1 MSARHGTLSAS
12 LAFAALAVLLS
23 PCAIDA
29 HHAVLRF
36 NLEEMTATADR
47 IFVGRCLAVDETEEL
62 IAQGMMPVTRYTF
75 EVERAVKGMLPGRIT
90 FRQLGHP
97 AHRAFG
103 KGGET
108 TMHGNAVT
116 SSTFIHGMVEY
127 RVGDRLLLF
136 LIPNYL
142 GGKVTYPVGLYQ
154 GAFFVSRMPSGQEL
168 ARNSINNLGLFTA
181 PYNGTAMHASGAKT
195 ILPEQ
200 DDPLANAQ
208 GLTSKSRSLASKRG
222 ALPLDSLLELVG
234 QINSVHGG
242 ERGAIGLSGKG
253 GTVQ

>member
-1 MSARHGTLSAS
+1 MSARYGKLAS

-23 PCAIDA
+23 PYAMDA

-47 IFVGRCLAVDETEEL
+47 IFVGRCLAVDEIEEM

-75 EVERAVKGMLPGRIT
+75 EVERAVKGKLPGRIT

-103 KGGET
+103 KGGEM
-108 TMHGNAVT
+108 TMHGDGVT
-116 SSTFIHGMVEY
+116 SSTFIHGMIEY
-127 RVGDRLLLF
+127 RVGDRVLLF

-154 GAFFVSRMPSGQEL
+154 GAFLVSRMPSGQEL

-181 PYNGTAMHASGAKT
+181 PYNGTVMHASAAKT
-195 ILPEQ
+195 IFPER

-208 GLTSKSRSLASKRG
+208 GLTFKSQSLASKRG

-234 QINSVHGG
+234 QINAVHGG
-242 ERGAIGLSGKG
+242 ERGAIVLSGKG